1 MQTKFDENAY
11 SALLERIYSI
21 TPSVQN
27 VGFSSD
33 AYKPGLAGMQAFGD
47 RLGRPWEK

>member
-11 SALLERIYSI
+11 SVLLERIYSI

-27 VGFSSD
+27 VGFSGN
-33 AYKPGLAGMQAFGD
+33 AYKPGLNEYSGLISFRID
-47 RLGRPWEK
+47 